1 VGRRRSL
8 RVSLSSC
15 LDFFVGQALPRLTP
29 IRQAESKLC
38 ILCAA
43 SRLAS
48 GVCERVPFP
57 RTIDSEKTFMKP
69 IQVVLVSLVLLSVS
83 LVMLG
88 AAAPSYPAGQ
98 NWTNYVR
105 IGAYGLQPNNT
116 GEIVASAEASH
127 VFGIEVD
134 NDIPGRYESFVN
146 PEEKL
151 KAIHDVAETAHRAGN
166 RAFVY
171 IAGTECITANADATP
186 HTLAKE
192 HPDWLQR
199 KITGEPAIFGG
210 GSAFWIR
217 KGDEDVWVTPYASEW
232 RKIYMRRV
240 RQIAGTG
247 IDGIYVDIPY
257 WMTHF
262 DGWEDTWASFDDHTV
277 AAFKKETGLDAKKDL
292 KLGDFSDPNFRK
304 WVEFRI
310 RTFTDFMQEIDENA
324 KSVNPEI
331 KTIPEI
337 YPGIEEAAVRVG
349 ADVYSLYGVVDAIA
363 HEYSSGS
370 GGHMASA
377 RNPLD
382 WFQYQVGMHSFR
394 AFAQGK
400 ATWILNYSW
409 DGDKNVD
416 AREAMMNLAM
426 SEIMAGA
433 NFWDAPGHSMAG
445 SNDLPTRKTILSW
458 IQAHEKTFYSPRAPA
473 HPVGVYFSPDTRNIY
488 ADEFIRSYRG
498 ILILLMRKH
507 WEFEV
512 VTPRTLAD
520 FKGETLVLPDVRI
533 LHDQEKD
540 WLREF
545 VEKGHTLA
553 ITGTDATQLG
563 EAPNVL
569 RFPKNP
575 GKDYMSAMESNF
587 ERADPDSQAEF
598 LKSLKNTSEV
608 EVTASPM
615 VATSIAAVEGSSH
628 IFFANF
634 AGLRGRVNP
643 VQTPQTGV
651 RVGIARAGKG
661 KAFFLPFLGDVQE
674 VSGVHQS
681 DGRTSY
687 TLPAITRGAVFW
699 YESGAAKQTKP

>member
-1 VGRRRSL
+1 MKPL
-8 RVSLSSC
+8 QIAFVSL
-15 LDFFVGQALPRLTP
+15 
-29 IRQAESKLC
+29 
-38 ILCAA
+38 
-43 SRLAS
+43 
-48 GVCERVPFP
+48 
-57 RTIDSEKTFMKP
+57 
-69 IQVVLVSLVLLSVS
+69 VVLSVSLVLL
-83 LVMLG
+83 G
-88 AAAPSYPAGQ
+88 ASNSYPAGQ

-105 IGAYGLQPNNT
+105 IGAYGLQPSNT
-116 GEIVASAEASH
+116 DKIVAGAEADH

-134 NDIPGRYESFVN
+134 NDIEGRYESFVN

-151 KAIHDVAETAHRAGN
+151 RAIHDVAEKAHKVGN

-171 IAGTECITANADATP
+171 IAGTECITANADSTP

-217 KGDEDVWVTPYASEW
+217 KGDEDVWVTPYAPEW
-232 RKIYMRRV
+232 RKIYMQRV

-262 DGWEDTWASFDDHTV
+262 TGWEDTWASFDDYTV

-304 WVEFRI
+304 WVDFRI
-310 RTFTDFMQEIDENA
+310 RTFTDFMHEIDENA

-349 ADVYSLYGVVDAIA
+349 VDVYSLYGVVDAIA
-363 HEYSSGS
+363 HEYSAGK

-377 RNPLD
+377 RNPLG

-400 ATWILNYSW
+400 ASWMLNYSW
-409 DGDKNVD
+409 DGDKNL
-416 AREAMMNLAM
+416 APPEPMMNLAM
-426 SEIMAGA
+426 SEIMVGA

-445 SNDLPTRKTILSW
+445 SNDPPTRKKIFSW
-458 IQAHEKTFYSPRAPA
+458 IQAHEKTFYLPRAPMM
-473 HPVGVYFSPDTRNIY
+473 PVGVYFSPDTRNIY
-488 ADEFIRSYRG
+488 ADEFIRSYQG
-498 ILILLMRKH
+498 ILILLMQKH
-507 WEFEV
+507 WEFQV

-533 LHDQEKD
+533 LGDQEKD
-540 WLREF
+540 RLRKF
-545 VEKGHTLA
+545 VAKGHTLA

-569 RFPKNP
+569 RFPKDS
-575 GKDYMSAMESNF
+575 GKDYMSAMESDF

-598 LKSLKNTSEV
+598 LKSLKNTSAV

-615 VATSIAAVEGSSH
+615 VATSIAAVEGNPH

-634 AGLRGRVNP
+634 AGLRGKVNA

-651 RVGIARAGKG
+651 RVRIAKAGKG

-674 VSGVHQS
+674 VTGVHES

-687 TLPAITRGAVFW
+687 TLPTITKGAVFW
-699 YESGAAKQTKP
+699 YAGGQAKPTKE